1 MEIFKYDG
9 NNVFIMSDIRV
20 DKEREYIPS
29 NSQMGLKVRVQ
40 IIPEGLEGSKFI
52 THSSNT
58 IILLDNSGSMFGSK
72 LEDAKNA
79 VLEYIKS
86 LNPND
91 FISLYT
97 FSDVT
102 ERIIDNANISDNI
115 ENFKIKILGI
125 SAEGGT
131 NMWSA
136 LNETLKLVRINEGR
150 VRDKSVKILLV
161 TDGIPTDG
169 DDQSFIKI
177 SAEFGKLGIPLYL
190 IGIGSD
196 YNEDLLLR
204 MYRANEIG
212 FFRHV
217 DENSSL
223 QNLFDEISKEK
234 ILYPSRNLII
244 KLTTGT
250 SVKKIYKLEPQILEL
265 RPEKSDDHTLIVPLG
280 NIGTEKQK
288 VLMLIELPSRPSG
301 EYREGLFSI
310 ELDKLITKPF
320 TVIRTEDLDKIKN
333 SKNEIISAEY
343 IEAETNILSQVAL
356 DKNDQKSSQEAT
368 IALTKRLETIKKN
381 PSMSKI
387 LGEDKI
393 RDIEETQKIIQGTIK
408 VSPEDLKKKKEGFT
422 RRRGTGGDNP

>member
-1 MEIFKYDG
+1 
-9 NNVFIMSDIRV
+9 MSNIQI

-29 NSQMGLKVRVQ
+29 NSQIGLKVRIQ
-40 IIPEGLEGSKFI
+40 IIPEELEGSKSI
-52 THSSNT
+52 THSSST
-58 IILLDNSGSMFGSK
+58 IILLDNSGSMFGNK

-91 FISLYT
+91 FITLYT
-97 FSDVT
+97 FASITKRV
-102 ERIIDNANISDNI
+102 IMNANLSDNI
-115 ENFKIKILGI
+115 ENIKKEILGI
-125 SAEGGT
+125 SSEGGT

-136 LNETLKLVRINEGR
+136 LNEIFKLVRVNEGGA
-150 VRDKSVKILLV
+150 RDKSVRILLV
-161 TDGIPTDG
+161 TDGRPTDG
-169 DDQSFIKI
+169 DDQSFTKI
-177 SAEFGKLGIPLYL
+177 STDFLKLGIPLYL

-212 FFRHV
+212 FFRNV

-244 KLTTGT
+244 KLTPGT

-265 RPEKSDDHTLIVPLG
+265 NPEKSDDHTLIVPLG

-301 EYREGLFSI
+301 EYREGSFSI
-310 ELDKLITKPF
+310 ELDQLITKPLM
-320 TVIRTEDLDKIKN
+320 VSRTADLDKIKN
-333 SKNEIISAEY
+333 SKDEIISAEY
-343 IEAETNILSQVAL
+343 MEAETKILSQVAL
-356 DKNDQKSSQEAT
+356 DKNDQESSQKAAIT
-368 IALTKRLETIKKN
+368 LTKKLETIKKN
-381 PSMSKI
+381 SSMTKI

-408 VSPEDLKKKKEGFT
+408 VSPDQLKKVKEGYT
-422 RRRGTGGDNP
+422 KRRDTGGYKP

>member
-1 MEIFKYDG
+1 
-9 NNVFIMSDIRV
+9 MSDIRV

-40 IIPEGLEGSKFI
+40 IIPEGLEGSKFV

-102 ERIIDNANISDNI
+102 ERIIDNANMSNNI

-177 SAEFGKLGIPLYL
+177 SAEFLKLGIPLYL

-212 FFRHV
+212 FFRHI

-265 RPEKSDDHTLIVPLG
+265 NPQKSDDHTLIVPLG

-288 VLMLIELPSRPSG
+288 VLMLIELPPRPSG
-301 EYREGLFSI
+301 EYREGSFSI
-310 ELDKLITKPF
+310 ELDKLITKPL

-333 SKNEIISAEY
+333 SINEIISAEY
-343 IEAETNILSQVAL
+343 IEAETNSLAQVAL

-368 IALTKRLETIKKN
+368 IELRKKLETIRNN
-381 PSMSKI
+381 PSISKI

-393 RDIEETQKIIQGTIK
+393 RDIEEAQKIIQGTIK
-408 VSPEDLKKKKEGFT
+408 IPPEDLKKKKEGLT
-422 RRRGTGGDNP
+422 IRNKKG

>member
-1 MEIFKYDG
+1 M
-9 NNVFIMSDIRV
+9 NDIQI

-29 NSQMGLKVRVQ
+29 NSKIGLKVRVQ
-40 IIPEGLEGSKFI
+40 IIPEGLEGSKSI
-52 THSSNT
+52 THSSST
-58 IILLDNSGSMFGSK
+58 IILLDNSGSMSGNK

-102 ERIIDNANISDNI
+102 EKVIDNANLSDNI
-115 ENFKIKILGI
+115 ENFKTKILGI
-125 SAEGGT
+125 GVGGST

-150 VRDKSVKILLV
+150 ARDKSVKILLV
-161 TDGIPTDG
+161 TDGFPTDG
-169 DDQSFIKI
+169 GFLPDGNVQLFTKI
-177 SAEFGKLGIPLYL
+177 STEFLKLGIPLYL

-196 YNEDLLLR
+196 YNEDLLLK

-244 KLTTGT
+244 KLTPGT

-265 RPEKSDDHTLIVPLG
+265 NPEKSDDHTLMVPLG

-310 ELDKLITKPF
+310 ELDQLITKPL
-320 TVIRTEDLDKIKN
+320 TVTRTEDLDKIKN

-343 IEAETNILSQVAL
+343 MEAETNVLSQVAL

-368 IALTKRLETIKKN
+368 IELRKKLETIKKN
-381 PSMSKI
+381 PSMTKI

-408 VSPEDLKKKKEGFT
+408 VSPDDLKKKKEGFT
-422 RRRGTGGDNP
+422 RRRGTGGNNP

>member
-1 MEIFKYDG
+1 M
-9 NNVFIMSDIRV
+9 NVIQV
-20 DKEREYIPS
+20 DKESEYIPS
-29 NSQMGLKVRVQ
+29 NSKKELIVRVQ
-40 IIPEGLEGSKFI
+40 IIPGGLEGSKSI
-52 THSSNT
+52 THSTST
-58 IILLDNSGSMFGSK
+58 IILLDNSGSMEGNK

-102 ERIIDNANISDNI
+102 EKVIENADLSDNI
-115 ENFKIKILGI
+115 ENFKTKILGI
-125 SAEGGT
+125 RSGNIT

-136 LNETLKLVRINEGR
+136 LNMTLELVRINEGR
-150 VRDKSVKILLV
+150 AKDKSVKILLV
-161 TDGIPTDG
+161 TDGFPTDG
-169 DDQSFIKI
+169 DDLSFIKI

-190 IGIGSD
+190 IGIGSA

-223 QNLFDEISKEK
+223 QNLFGEISKER

-244 KLTTGT
+244 KLTPGT

-265 RPEKSDDHTLIVPLG
+265 KPEKRDDHTLMVPLG

-288 VLMLIELPSRPSG
+288 VLMLIEMPPKPSG

-310 ELDKLITKPF
+310 ELDQLITKPLMV
-320 TVIRTEDLDKIKN
+320 TRIEDLDKIKN
-333 SKNEIISAEY
+333 SMDEVISAEY
-343 IEAETNILSQVAL
+343 MEAETNILAQVAL

-368 IALTKRLETIKKN
+368 IELRKKLETIRN
-381 PSMSKI
+381 NSPISKI
-387 LGEDKI
+387 LGEDKV
-393 RDIEETQKIIQGTIK
+393 RNIEEAQKIIQGTIK
-408 VSPEDLKKKKEGFT
+408 VSPEDLKKIKEGLT
-422 RRRGTGGDNP
+422 RRRGTGGNNS